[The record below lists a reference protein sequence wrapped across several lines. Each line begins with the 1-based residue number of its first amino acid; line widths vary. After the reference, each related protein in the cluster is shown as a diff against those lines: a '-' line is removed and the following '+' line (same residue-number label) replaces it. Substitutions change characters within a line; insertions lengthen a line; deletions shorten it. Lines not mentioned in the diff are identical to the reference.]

1 MLNQQPTADRLAT
14 VRSRISALEE
24 EEARLN
30 ISFLENGD
38 YGVHFGNTCNVVV
51 EREEAREFDPSRL
64 PIEVRLDPKYWTT
77 RFRTQISIQEK
88 PKIGEWQDD
97 RVIDLYEQGGIY
109 C

>member
-38 YGVHFGNTCNVVV
+38 YGVHLGNTCNVVV